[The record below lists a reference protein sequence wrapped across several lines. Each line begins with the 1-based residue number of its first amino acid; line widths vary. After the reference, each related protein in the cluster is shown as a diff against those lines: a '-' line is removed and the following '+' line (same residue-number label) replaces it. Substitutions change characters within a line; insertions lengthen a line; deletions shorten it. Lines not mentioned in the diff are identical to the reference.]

1 MHAAVPV
8 EMDHLFNRARMAMT
22 PMDWAAVTCAE
33 TQKMEISLARLKISK
48 DVALLR
54 AQYDVDI
61 PISLATTLAQP
72 EVYFNP
78 LRPPNDHQVE
88 FGIDKLIAPG
98 DAVTQV
104 KIQFVPVLMRIASLI
119 GTPQLGLFSL
129 ATFHLRHLVRR
140 DFPYLGCV
148 TIVVAPLHPD
158 TNAVLEEWGVMKAA
172 VAILEPHEIPSKTK
186 ITEVKQ
192 LMRVPTWAVP
202 RAAPIHFK
210 HQLDCIKDYKES
222 DAFKQVIEGEGKY
235 IVIGIRR
242 CTRGPP
248 LLPRQDCNVDDITIA
263 SDWMQAEADGV
274 RFALPEYLSTFLDRI
289 GVKDVAIYDRLHG
302 RQLVRYQAVVQCQ
315 AWERVWALL
324 ERPFRTQ
331 RAAYRSLHGGAN
343 APDLTINMEPKFH
356 AIDDS
361 FAAISALGEIDSSI
375 GNDMP
380 TARTFIHFS
389 AGMTRPHLGSDA
401 ADTFSEPLLAF

>member
-8 EMDHLFNRARMAMT
+8 EMDHLFNRAHMAMAHL
-22 PMDWAAVTCAE
+22 DWTAVNAAEA
-33 TQKMEISLARLKISK
+33 QKMEMSLSRLEISK
-48 DVALLR
+48 GVSLLR

-61 PISLATTLAQP
+61 PISLATTLGQP

-78 LRPPNDHQVE
+78 LRPANDHQVE
-88 FGIDKLIAPG
+88 FGIDQLIAPG
-98 DAVTQV
+98 DAVVHCQ
-104 KIQFVPVLMRIASLI
+104 IQFVPVLMRIASLI
-119 GTPQLGLFSL
+119 GTPQLGMFSL
-129 ATFHLRHLVRR
+129 ATFQLRHLVRR

-158 TNAVLEEWGVMKAA
+158 TNAVLEDWGVVKAA
-172 VAILEPHEIPSKTK
+172 VAILEPHEVPCKTK

-202 RAAPIHFK
+202 RAAPMFFK

-222 DAFKQVIEGEGKY
+222 EAFKQVIEGEGNY

-242 CTRGPP
+242 CTKGPP
-248 LLPRQDCNVDDITIA
+248 LLPRQDCNADDITI
-263 SDWMQAEADGV
+263 STDWVQAEADGV
-274 RFALPEYLSTFLDRI
+274 RFGLPEYLLKFLSRI
-289 GVKDVAIYDRLHG
+289 GVKDIGIYDRLHG
-302 RQLVRYQAVVQCQ
+302 RQVMRYQAVVQLQ
-315 AWERVWALL
+315 AWERAWALL

-331 RAAYRSLHGGAN
+331 RAAYRCMHGGPN
-343 APDLTINMEPKFH
+343 APDLTMNMEPKFH
-356 AIDDS
+356 AIDDPIAPIL
-361 FAAISALGEIDSSI
+361 AADEIDSSI
-375 GNDMP
+375 EMP

-389 AGMTRPHLGSDA
+389 EGITRPRA